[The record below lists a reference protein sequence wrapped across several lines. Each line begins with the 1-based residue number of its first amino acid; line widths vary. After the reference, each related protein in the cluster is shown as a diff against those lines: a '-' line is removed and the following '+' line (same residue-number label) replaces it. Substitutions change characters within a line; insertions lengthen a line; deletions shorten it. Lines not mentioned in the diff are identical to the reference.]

1 MFYMRYNT
9 PVFFQR
15 VEPGELNT
23 ETHNYGEDKIT
34 ETKRYAS
41 VTDSGAETL
50 KLMFSEIKQGC
61 LIIRLQRPYTAAF
74 DRVRIGNTIYTAKPK
89 LNKRVFVLSEV
100 QGNAENQG

>member
-1 MFYMRYNT
+1 MRYDT
-9 PVFFQR
+9 PVFFQK
-15 VEPGELNT
+15 VEPGKLNT
-23 ETHNYGEDKIT
+23 ETHNYDEDKIT

-61 LIIRLQRPYTAAF
+61 STIRLQRPYTAAF
-74 DRVRIGNTIYTAKPK
+74 DRVRIGNTIYSAKPK
-89 LNKRVFVLSEV
+89 LNKRVFVLREV

>member
-1 MFYMRYNT
+1 MRYNT
-9 PVFFQR
+9 AVFFQK

-41 VTDSGAETL
+41 VTDSGDETL
-50 KLMFSEIKQGC
+50 KLVFGELKQGS
-61 LIIRLQRPYTAAF
+61 LIIRLQRPYTRAF
-74 DRVRIGNTIYTAKPK
+74 DRVRIGNTIYRSAMAKLK
-89 LNKRVFVLSEV
+89 KRVFILSEV

>member
-1 MFYMRYNT
+1 MRYNT

-15 VEPGELNT
+15 VEPGKLNT
-23 ETHNYGEDKIT
+23 ETHNYGEDTIT
-34 ETKRYAS
+34 ETKCYAS

-50 KLMFSEIKQGC
+50 KLMFGEIKQGC

-74 DRVRIGNTIYTAKPK
+74 DRVRIGNTVHTAKPK